1 MRELTD
7 LTEAPNAAQ
16 LALEEELVG
25 IFSDLADLFGNP
37 RSLGAIYG
45 LLFSSARPISME
57 DIVVRL
63 GISKGSASQ
72 GLRQLEEL
80 GAISRAR
87 AQGERSHIYVA
98 RMELKPLLAG
108 FLTKRLGPRLA
119 SSAGRLKH
127 VEDLLPS
134 LPSSFRPTA
143 RLRLQRSQSGTDVP
157 TPSCLWL
164 KSCYRT
170 IDSIS
175 PRADQE
181 NHRILERSPRNGAT
195 KGGSFLGTAP

>member
-1 MRELTD
+1 MRELTRIGG
-7 LTEAPNAAQ
+7 APNAAQ
-16 LALEEELVG
+16 SALEQEFVS

-37 RSLGAIYG
+37 RSHGAIYG
-45 LLFSSARPISME
+45 LLFSSARALSME

-87 AQGERSHIYVA
+87 EQGERSHIYVA
-98 RMELKPLLAG
+98 RIELKPLLAG
-108 FLTKRLGPRLA
+108 FLRKRLGPRLA

-127 VEDLLPS
+127 VEKLLPS

-143 RLRLQRSQSGTDVP
+143 RLRLQKITR
-157 TPSCLWL
+157 WH
-164 KSCYRT
+164 R
-170 IDSIS
+170 
-175 PRADQE
+175 RAHAFLPLAQE
-181 NHRILERSPRNGAT
+181 LIQGD
-195 KGGSFLGTAP
+195 